1 MQGHEIRGLDR
12 DHIMTTGPRVFVGN
26 LPWSGATK
34 TGGSG
39 QVVSAVVLPEHDPVL
54 TIGQLCIYLHKP

>member
-1 MQGHEIRGLDR
+1 MGD
-12 DHIMTTGPRVFVGN
+12 

-39 QVVSAVVLPEHDPVL
+39 QVVSAVVLPEHDLVL
-54 TIGQLCIYLHKP
+54 TIGLLCVYLHNP